1 MLLLGVMQRAH
12 INSVH
17 PRTFKVILSVG
28 GGTFS
33 GNGHFNFITD
43 ADKRA
48 AFVQSALGFIEDYG
62 LDGLD
67 IDYEYPDT
75 AAQGQGFADLLT
87 SLRTALNS
95 YASSKGDT
103 NPYIITVRDG
113 YSLSGVII
121 LQRHRLRCPLR
132 PMHNSI

>member
-1 MLLLGVMQRAH
+1 MLLLGVTQRAH
-12 INSVH
+12 INSIS
-17 PRTFKVILSVG
+17 PRNFKVILSVG
-28 GGTFS
+28 GGTIS

-95 YASSKGDT
+95 YASSKGDA
-103 NPYIITVRDG
+103 NPYIITVRDR

-121 LQRHRLRCPLR
+121 SQRLRLRCPLK